1 MALIWV
7 AFSYLLGSVPT
18 GYLVGRALRGIDIRR
33 CGSGHLGG
41 ANLWAHV
48 SFRAFLIVGMLDLGK
63 GVIAVGVGQGLG
75 FEPWLVVLAGWA
87 AILGQTWSV
96 FLGGSGGR
104 GMGTIVGAL
113 LVLATPVA
121 AVLFLA
127 LMASKPLRYGA
138 VLVLLGLFSTP
149 FLAAALGAAEE
160 VVGFAAGAFA
170 LHFAKRMLA
179 TRFPWRIP
187 SGERMRV
194 LRYRLLF
201 DRDTAE
207 HMASVNADSGS
218 A

>member
-1 MALIWV
+1 MALLWA

-48 SFRAFLIVGMLDLGK
+48 SFRAFLIVGLVDLGK

-75 FEPWLVVLAGWA
+75 WEPWLVVLAGWA
-87 AILGQTWSV
+87 AILGQTWSI

-113 LVLATPVA
+113 LVLAPPVA

-127 LMASKPLRYGA
+127 VVASKPLRYGA
-138 VLVLLGLFSTP
+138 VLVLLGLLSTP
-149 FLAAALGAAEE
+149 FLAAGLGAPAE
-160 VVGFAAGAFA
+160 VVGFAGGAFV

-187 SGERMRV
+187 PQERRSV
-194 LRYRLLF
+194 LRHRLLF

-207 HMASVNADSGS
+207 HMASVKADSGS
-218 A
+218 S

>member
-1 MALIWV
+1 M
-7 AFSYLLGSVPT
+7 
-18 GYLVGRALRGIDIRR
+18 GRAMKGIDIRR

-48 SFRAFLIVGMLDLGK
+48 SFGAFLIVGLVDVGK
-63 GVIAVGVGQGLG
+63 GIIVVGVGQGLG
-75 FEPWLVVLAGWA
+75 WEPWLVVLAGWA
-87 AILGQTWSV
+87 SILGQTWSI

-113 LVLATPVA
+113 LVLAPTVA
-121 AVLFLA
+121 GVLFLA
-127 LMASKPLRYGA
+127 LVASKPLRYGA
-138 VLVLLGLFSTP
+138 VLVLLGLLSTP
-149 FLAAALGAAEE
+149 LLAAALGASAE
-160 VVGFAAGAFA
+160 VVAFAGGAFV

-187 SGERMRV
+187 PEERIRV

-207 HMASVNADSGS
+207 HMAAVEADTGS
-218 A
+218 S

>member
-1 MALIWV
+1 MAPLWLIL
-7 AFSYLLGSVPT
+7 SYLLGSVPT

-48 SFRAFLIVGMLDLGK
+48 SFRAFLIVGLVDIGK
-63 GVIAVGVGQGLG
+63 GVIAVGVGRMLG
-75 FEPWLVVLAGWA
+75 WEPWLAVLAGWA
-87 AILGQTWSV
+87 AILGQTWSI
-96 FLGGSGGR
+96 FLGGAGGR
-104 GMGTIVGAL
+104 GVGTIVGAL
-113 LVLATPVA
+113 LVLGPPVA
-121 AVLFLA
+121 AILFLA
-127 LMASKPLRYGA
+127 LVASKPLHYGA
-138 VLVLLGLFSTP
+138 VLVLLALLSTP
-149 FLAAALGAAEE
+149 ILAVGLGASQE

-170 LHFAKRMLA
+170 LHFTKRMLA

-187 SGERMRV
+187 GDERKRI

-207 HMASVNADSGS
+207 HMAKANADAG